1 MTTVQASA
9 DRPSADTDHRLD
21 ALLLERWERDPALP
35 AIVSGDTVVTVGELR
50 ERVLRTAAALRAHG
64 VRAGDRVVI
73 HHERSVEFVV
83 AVLGAMFAGAAHAA
97 LGVDDPPRRILR
109 AVQDCEPRAV
119 LTDSAL
125 RDRFSDVPGLSDL
138 VVLTDEECATYPPTP
153 EPVRGNV
160 SADDPVAVIYT
171 SGSTGR
177 PKASLISHR
186 ALVSRIT
193 ALQTT
198 HRMDERDRMMHH
210 TVCTFDMYL
219 GELYWPL
226 LAGATVVVAAPGR
239 HRDADHL
246 AALIRDQGIT
256 TVYFGVSQLE
266 LFLLTRDPAE
276 RYDGLR
282 QVLTGG
288 EPLGPD
294 LVKRFHS
301 RSTASLTNIYG
312 PSECT
317 IYSTA
322 WLCPRDPD
330 LDTVLIGPAIQ
341 DTELW
346 ILDQN
351 GAPVPDGEPG
361 ELYIGGAGVALGYL
375 NRPELTAERFLGAE
389 RFPDA
394 PAVSPD
400 SRLYRSGDLVRARSD
415 GALEFLG
422 RADRQVKIRGI
433 RIEPGEI
440 EETAKR
446 CTGVRQAAVV
456 AHGSGA
462 EKHLAAFVV
471 PEKGCGTG
479 QPAVVRTRGSADLA
493 PAVHGAVGH
502 RGGGRTAADAER
514 QARPPSPGDLGGE
527 AVGRIHARAARTPC
541 ARRSGCGRGSRH
553 GRASGCGERRL
564 RGVVR
569 GPPGL
574 RRRPGR
580 RLLRP
585 GRGFLQGAARRRD
598 PPGTA
603 ADGHPPGGAAAG
615 ADSGRVQRGTAPHH
629 GSRTHG
635 LNTGVPGSPWSPG
648 SAKRGPGT
656 SGPPRLVR
664 TELLRRVH
672 HRAVEHRPLHLLAVL
687 LPEGQLDPQRLL
699 RLAHAV
705 RDDGNGHVGAQLA
718 LGDGEGQIEPFQ

>member
-9 DRPSADTDHRLD
+9 DRPSTDTDHRLD

-35 AIVSGDTVVTVGELR
+35 AIVHGDTVLTVGELR
-50 ERVLRTAAALRAHG
+50 DRALRTAVALHAHG

-73 HHERSVEFVV
+73 HHDRSVEFVV

-97 LGVDDPPRRILR
+97 LGVDDPPQRTLR
-109 AVQDCEPRAV
+109 AVQDCAPRAV
-119 LTDSAL
+119 LTNSVL
-125 RDRFSDVPGLSDL
+125 RDRFSDVPGLPDLPDL
-138 VVLTDEECATYPPTP
+138 VVLTDEECAAYSPTP
-153 EPVRGNV
+153 EPVRGDT

-186 ALVSRIT
+186 ALVSRIK

-198 HRMDERDRMMHH
+198 HRMDERDRMLHH
-210 TVCTFDMYL
+210 TVCTFDMHL

-226 LAGATVVVAAPGR
+226 LAGATVVIAAPGR

-246 AALIRDQGIT
+246 AELIRDQGIT

-288 EPLGPD
+288 EVLGPE
-294 LVKRFHS
+294 LVRRFHA

-317 IYSTA
+317 IYCTA
-322 WLCPRDPD
+322 WVLPRDPD

-346 ILDQN
+346 ILDEN
-351 GAPVPDGEPG
+351 GTPVADGEPG

-375 NRPELTAERFLGAE
+375 NRPELTAERFL
-389 RFPDA
+389 DA

-400 SRLYRSGDLVRARSD
+400 SRLYRSGDLVRARPD

-462 EKHLAAFVV
+462 EKRLTAFVV
-471 PEKGCGTG
+471 PERGTEPG
-479 QPAVVRTRGSADLA
+479 SLPSSVREALQTWLPPYMVPAAIEVADELPLTPNGKLDRRLLEIWAAKRSAGSAPARPASRA
-493 PAVHGAVGH
+493 PADSPADAEPDVESVVSEVWCEVLQVSEVG
-502 RGGGRTAADAER
+502 RDDDFFDLGGDSFKVLRVVETLRERLRADIPLAALLLEPTAADFSE
-514 QARPPSPGDLGGE
+514 E
-527 AVGRIHARAARTPC
+527 
-541 ARRSGCGRGSRH
+541 
-553 GRASGCGERRL
+553 
-564 RGVVR
+564 
-569 GPPGL
+569 L
-574 RRRPGR
+574 RRIM
-580 RLLRP
+580 
-585 GRGFLQGAARRRD
+585 A
-598 PPGTA
+598 
-603 ADGHPPGGAAAG
+603 
-615 ADSGRVQRGTAPHH
+615 H
-629 GSRTHG
+629 GPT
-635 LNTGVPGSPWSPG
+635 
-648 SAKRGPGT
+648 
-656 SGPPRLVR
+656 
-664 TELLRRVH
+664 
-672 HRAVEHRPLHLLAVL
+672 
-687 LPEGQLDPQRLL
+687 D
-699 RLAHAV
+699 
-705 RDDGNGHVGAQLA
+705 
-718 LGDGEGQIEPFQ
+718 

>member
-9 DRPSADTDHRLD
+9 DRPSTDADHRLD
-21 ALLLERWERDPALP
+21 ALLLERWERDPGLP
-35 AIVSGDTVVTVGELR
+35 AIVSGDTVLTVGELR

-73 HHERSVEFVV
+73 HHDRSVEFVV

-97 LGVDDPPRRILR
+97 LGVDDPPQRILR
-109 AVQDCEPRAV
+109 SVQDCAPRAV
-119 LTDSAL
+119 LTNSAL
-125 RDRFSDVPGLSDL
+125 RDRFSDVPGMSDL
-138 VVLTDEECATYPPTP
+138 AVLTDEECATYPPTP
-153 EPVRGNV
+153 EPVRDASDA
-160 SADDPVAVIYT
+160 SADDPVAVIHT

-210 TVCTFDMYL
+210 TVCTFDMHL

-226 LAGATVVVAAPGR
+226 LAGATVVIAAPGR

-246 AALIRDQGIT
+246 AELIRDQGIT

-288 EPLGPD
+288 EVLGPD
-294 LVKRFHS
+294 LVRRFHS

-317 IYSTA
+317 IYCTA
-322 WLCPRDPD
+322 WVLPRDPD

-346 ILDQN
+346 ILDEN
-351 GAPVPDGEPG
+351 GVPVAEGEPG
-361 ELYIGGAGVALGYL
+361 ELHIGGAGVALGYL
-375 NRPELTAERFLGAE
+375 NRPELTAERFL
-389 RFPDA
+389 DA

-400 SRLYRSGDLVRARSD
+400 GRLYRSGDLVRARPD

-456 AHGSGA
+456 AHGSGP
-462 EKHLAAFVV
+462 EKRLAAFVV
-471 PEKGCGTG
+471 PDNGTEPG
-479 QPAVVRTRGSADLA
+479 SLPSSVREALRTWLPPYMVPSAIEVVDELPLSANGKLDRRLLETWAAKRSAESA
-493 PAVHGAVGH
+493 PARPVQHAPVGVDMDVESVVSEVWCEVLQVSTVG
-502 RGGGRTAADAER
+502 RDDDFFDLGGDSFKVLRVVETLRERLRADIPLAALLLEPTAADFSE
-514 QARPPSPGDLGGE
+514 E
-527 AVGRIHARAARTPC
+527 
-541 ARRSGCGRGSRH
+541 
-553 GRASGCGERRL
+553 
-564 RGVVR
+564 
-569 GPPGL
+569 L
-574 RRRPGR
+574 RRIM
-580 RLLRP
+580 
-585 GRGFLQGAARRRD
+585 A
-598 PPGTA
+598 
-603 ADGHPPGGAAAG
+603 
-615 ADSGRVQRGTAPHH
+615 H
-629 GSRTHG
+629 GPT
-635 LNTGVPGSPWSPG
+635 
-648 SAKRGPGT
+648 
-656 SGPPRLVR
+656 
-664 TELLRRVH
+664 
-672 HRAVEHRPLHLLAVL
+672 
-687 LPEGQLDPQRLL
+687 D
-699 RLAHAV
+699 
-705 RDDGNGHVGAQLA
+705 
-718 LGDGEGQIEPFQ
+718 

>member
-9 DRPSADTDHRLD
+9 SASADRPSTDADHRLD
-21 ALLLERWERDPALP
+21 ALLLERWERDPGLP
-35 AIVSGDTVVTVGELR
+35 AIVSGDTVLTVGELR

-73 HHERSVEFVV
+73 HHDRSVEFVV

-97 LGVDDPPRRILR
+97 LGVDDPPQRILR

-119 LTDSAL
+119 LTNSAL
-125 RDRFSDVPGLSDL
+125 RDRFSDVPGLSNPSGLSDL
-138 VVLTDEECATYPPTP
+138 VVLTDEECATYPPTL
-153 EPVRGNV
+153 EPVRRNA

-210 TVCTFDMYL
+210 TVCTFDMHL

-226 LAGATVVVAAPGR
+226 LAGATVVIAAPGR

-246 AALIRDQGIT
+246 AELISDQGIT

-288 EPLGPD
+288 EVLGPD

-317 IYSTA
+317 IYCTA
-322 WLCPRDPD
+322 WVLPRDPD

-346 ILDQN
+346 ILDEN
-351 GAPVPDGEPG
+351 GTPVAEGEPG
-361 ELYIGGAGVALGYL
+361 ELHIGGAGVALGYL
-375 NRPELTAERFLGAE
+375 NRPELTAERFLDAE
-389 RFPDA
+389 RFPNV
-394 PAVSPD
+394 PAESPD
-400 SRLYRSGDLVRARSD
+400 SRFYRSGDLVRARPD

-446 CTGVRQAAVV
+446 CTGVRQVAVV
-456 AHGSGA
+456 AHGSGP
-462 EKHLAAFVV
+462 EKRLAAFVV
-471 PEKGCGTG
+471 AENGTE
-479 QPAVVRTRGSADLA
+479 PDSLPSSVREALRTWLPPYMVPSAIEVVDELPLSANGKLDRRLLETWAAKRSAESA
-493 PAVHGAVGH
+493 PARPVSRATADTPAGTPADADPDVESVVSEVWCEVLQVSEVG
-502 RGGGRTAADAER
+502 RDDDFFDLGGDSFKVLRVVETLRERLRADIPLAALLLEPTAADFSE
-514 QARPPSPGDLGGE
+514 E
-527 AVGRIHARAARTPC
+527 
-541 ARRSGCGRGSRH
+541 
-553 GRASGCGERRL
+553 
-564 RGVVR
+564 
-569 GPPGL
+569 L
-574 RRRPGR
+574 RRIM
-580 RLLRP
+580 
-585 GRGFLQGAARRRD
+585 A
-598 PPGTA
+598 
-603 ADGHPPGGAAAG
+603 
-615 ADSGRVQRGTAPHH
+615 H
-629 GSRTHG
+629 GPT
-635 LNTGVPGSPWSPG
+635 
-648 SAKRGPGT
+648 
-656 SGPPRLVR
+656 
-664 TELLRRVH
+664 
-672 HRAVEHRPLHLLAVL
+672 
-687 LPEGQLDPQRLL
+687 D
-699 RLAHAV
+699 
-705 RDDGNGHVGAQLA
+705 
-718 LGDGEGQIEPFQ
+718 

>member
-9 DRPSADTDHRLD
+9 DRPSTDADHRLD
-21 ALLLERWERDPALP
+21 ALLLERWERDPTLP
-35 AIVSGDTVVTVGELR
+35 AIVHGDTVLTAGELR
-50 ERVLRTAAALRAHG
+50 ERALRTAAALRAHG

-97 LGVDDPPRRILR
+97 LGVDDPLQRTLR
-109 AVQDCEPRAV
+109 AVRDCAPRAV
-119 LTDSAL
+119 LTNSAL
-125 RDRFSDVPGLSDL
+125 RERFSGASDVLDVPGLPGLSDL
-138 VVLTDEECATYPPTP
+138 VVLTDEECAAYSPTL
-153 EPVRGNV
+153 EPVRDTSYASYA

-186 ALVSRIT
+186 ALVSRIK

-198 HRMDERDRMMHH
+198 HRMDERDRMLHH
-210 TVCTFDMYL
+210 TVCTFDMHL

-226 LAGATVVVAAPGR
+226 LAGATVVIAAPGR

-246 AALIRDQGIT
+246 AELIRDQGIT

-288 EPLGPD
+288 EVLGPE
-294 LVKRFHS
+294 LVRRFHA

-317 IYSTA
+317 IYCTA
-322 WLCPRDPD
+322 WVLPRDPD
-330 LDTVLIGPAIQ
+330 LGTVLIGPAIQ

-346 ILDQN
+346 ILDEN
-351 GAPVPDGEPG
+351 GTPVADGEPG

-375 NRPELTAERFLGAE
+375 NRPELTAERFL
-389 RFPDA
+389 DA

-400 SRLYRSGDLVRARSD
+400 SRLYRSGDLVRARPD

-462 EKHLAAFVV
+462 EKRLAAFVV
-471 PEKGCGTG
+471 PERGTEPG
-479 QPAVVRTRGSADLA
+479 SLPSSVRGALRTWLPPYMVPSAIEVADELPLTPNGKLDRRLLETWAAKRSAESAPARPIQRAPVDASADADPDVESVVSEVWCEVLQVSEVGRDDDFFDLGGDSFKVLRVVETLRERLRADIPLA
-493 PAVHGAVGH
+493 ALLLEP
-502 RGGGRTAADAER
+502 TAADFSE
-514 QARPPSPGDLGGE
+514 E
-527 AVGRIHARAARTPC
+527 
-541 ARRSGCGRGSRH
+541 
-553 GRASGCGERRL
+553 
-564 RGVVR
+564 
-569 GPPGL
+569 L
-574 RRRPGR
+574 RRIM
-580 RLLRP
+580 
-585 GRGFLQGAARRRD
+585 A
-598 PPGTA
+598 
-603 ADGHPPGGAAAG
+603 
-615 ADSGRVQRGTAPHH
+615 
-629 GSRTHG
+629 
-635 LNTGVPGSPWSPG
+635 
-648 SAKRGPGT
+648 
-656 SGPPRLVR
+656 
-664 TELLRRVH
+664 
-672 HRAVEHRPLHLLAVL
+672 HRPT
-687 LPEGQLDPQRLL
+687 D
-699 RLAHAV
+699 
-705 RDDGNGHVGAQLA
+705 
-718 LGDGEGQIEPFQ
+718 

>member
-9 DRPSADTDHRLD
+9 DRPSTDADHRLD

-35 AIVSGDTVVTVGELR
+35 AIVSGATVLTMGELR
-50 ERVLRTAAALRAHG
+50 ERVLRTAGALRAHG

-109 AVQDCEPRAV
+109 SVQDCAPRAV

-138 VVLTDEECATYPPTP
+138 VVLTDEECATYAPTP
-153 EPVRGNV
+153 EAVRGDV
-160 SADDPVAVIYT
+160 RGDASADDPVAVIHT

-198 HRMDERDRMMHH
+198 HRMDERDRMIHH
-210 TVCTFDMYL
+210 TVCTFDMHL

-226 LAGATVVVAAPGR
+226 LAGATVVLAAPGR

-246 AALIRDQGIT
+246 AELIRDQGIT

-288 EPLGPD
+288 EVLGPD
-294 LVKRFHS
+294 LVRRFHS

-317 IYSTA
+317 IYCTA
-322 WLCPRDPD
+322 WVLPRDPG

-346 ILDQN
+346 ILDEK
-351 GAPVPDGEPG
+351 GAPVAEGETG
-361 ELYIGGAGVALGYL
+361 ELYIGGAGVALGYF
-375 NRPELTAERFLGAE
+375 NRPELTAERFLDAE
-389 RFPDA
+389 RLPNV

-400 SRLYRSGDLVRARSD
+400 SRFYRSGDLVRARPD
-415 GALEFLG
+415 GVLEFLG

-446 CTGVRQAAVV
+446 CTGVGQAAVV

-462 EKHLAAFVV
+462 EKRLAAFVV
-471 PEKGCGTG
+471 PEKGVATASLPSSVREALRTWLPPYMVPSAIEVTDELPLTPNGKLDRSLLETWAAKRSAEPAPARPVHRAPAGAEPDVESVVSEVWCEVL
-479 QPAVVRTRGSADLA
+479 QVPAVGRDDDFFDLGGDSFKVLRVIEALRERLGADIPLA
-493 PAVHGAVGH
+493 ALLLEP
-502 RGGGRTAADAER
+502 TAADFSE
-514 QARPPSPGDLGGE
+514 E
-527 AVGRIHARAARTPC
+527 
-541 ARRSGCGRGSRH
+541 
-553 GRASGCGERRL
+553 
-564 RGVVR
+564 
-569 GPPGL
+569 L
-574 RRRPGR
+574 RRIM
-580 RLLRP
+580 
-585 GRGFLQGAARRRD
+585 A
-598 PPGTA
+598 
-603 ADGHPPGGAAAG
+603 
-615 ADSGRVQRGTAPHH
+615 H
-629 GSRTHG
+629 GPT
-635 LNTGVPGSPWSPG
+635 
-648 SAKRGPGT
+648 
-656 SGPPRLVR
+656 
-664 TELLRRVH
+664 
-672 HRAVEHRPLHLLAVL
+672 
-687 LPEGQLDPQRLL
+687 D
-699 RLAHAV
+699 
-705 RDDGNGHVGAQLA
+705 
-718 LGDGEGQIEPFQ
+718 

>member
-153 EPVRGNV
+153 EPVRGNA

-246 AALIRDQGIT
+246 AALIRDQGVT

-462 EKHLAAFVV
+462 EKRLAAFVV
-471 PEKGCGTG
+471 PEKGVAPGSL
-479 QPAVVRTRGSADLA
+479 PSSVREALRIWLPPYMVPSAIEVADELPLTPNGKLDRRLLETWAAKRSAESA
-493 PAVHGAVGH
+493 PARPVHRAPAEAAA
-502 RGGGRTAADAER
+502 AADAGADMDAHPDVESVVSEVWCEVLQVSAVGR
-514 QARPPSPGDLGGE
+514 DDDFFDLGGDSFKVLRVVE
-527 AVGRIHARAARTPC
+527 TLR
-541 ARRSGCGRGSRH
+541 
-553 GRASGCGERRL
+553 ERL
-564 RGVVR
+564 RTDI
-569 GPPGL
+569 PLAALLLEPTAAEFSEEL
-574 RRRPGR
+574 RRIMS
-580 RLLRP
+580 L
-585 GRGFLQGAARRRD
+585 
-598 PPGTA
+598 
-603 ADGHPPGGAAAG
+603 
-615 ADSGRVQRGTAPHH
+615 
-629 GSRTHG
+629 
-635 LNTGVPGSPWSPG
+635 
-648 SAKRGPGT
+648 GPT
-656 SGPPRLVR
+656 
-664 TELLRRVH
+664 
-672 HRAVEHRPLHLLAVL
+672 
-687 LPEGQLDPQRLL
+687 D
-699 RLAHAV
+699 
-705 RDDGNGHVGAQLA
+705 
-718 LGDGEGQIEPFQ
+718 

>member
-9 DRPSADTDHRLD
+9 DRPSTDAGPRLD
-21 ALLLERWERDPALP
+21 TLLLERWERDPGLP
-35 AIVSGDTVVTVGELR
+35 AIVSGDTVLTVGELR

-97 LGVDDPPRRILR
+97 LGVDDPPRRVLR
-109 AVQDCEPRAV
+109 AVQDCAPRAV
-119 LTDSAL
+119 LTNSAL
-125 RDRFSDVPGLSDL
+125 RDRFSDVRGSSDPSDLAGL
-138 VVLTDEECATYPPTP
+138 VVLTDEECAAYPPTL
-153 EPVRGNV
+153 EPVRDASDTSYA
-160 SADDPVAVIYT
+160 SADDPVAVIHT

-177 PKASLISHR
+177 PKASLLSHR

-198 HRMDERDRMMHH
+198 HRMDERDRMIHH

-226 LAGATVVVAAPGR
+226 LAGATVVIAAPGR

-246 AALIRDQGIT
+246 AELIRDEGIT

-317 IYSTA
+317 VYCTA
-322 WLCPRDPD
+322 WVLPRDPD
-330 LDTVLIGPAIQ
+330 PDTVLIGPAIQ

-346 ILDQN
+346 ILDEN
-351 GAPVPDGEPG
+351 GTPVADGEPG

-375 NRPELTAERFLGAE
+375 NRPELTAERFLDAE
-389 RFPDA
+389 CFPNA

-400 SRLYRSGDLVRARSD
+400 SRLYRSGDLVRARPD

-446 CTGVRQAAVV
+446 CTGVSQAAVV
-456 AHGSGA
+456 AHGSGP
-462 EKHLAAFVV
+462 EKRLAAFVV
-471 PEKGCGTG
+471 PEKGVVPVT
-479 QPAVVRTRGSADLA
+479 PDSLPSSVREALRTWLPPYMVPSAVEVVDELPLTPNGKLDRRLLETWAAKRTADSA
-493 PAVHGAVGH
+493 PARPVQHAPVGASTGADVDADPDVESVVSEVWCEVLQVSEVG
-502 RGGGRTAADAER
+502 RDDDFFDLGGDSFKVLRVVETLRERLRADIPLAALLLEPTAADFSE
-514 QARPPSPGDLGGE
+514 E
-527 AVGRIHARAARTPC
+527 
-541 ARRSGCGRGSRH
+541 
-553 GRASGCGERRL
+553 
-564 RGVVR
+564 
-569 GPPGL
+569 L
-574 RRRPGR
+574 RRIM
-580 RLLRP
+580 
-585 GRGFLQGAARRRD
+585 AE
-598 PPGTA
+598 
-603 ADGHPPGGAAAG
+603 
-615 ADSGRVQRGTAPHH
+615 
-629 GSRTHG
+629 
-635 LNTGVPGSPWSPG
+635 
-648 SAKRGPGT
+648 GPT
-656 SGPPRLVR
+656 
-664 TELLRRVH
+664 
-672 HRAVEHRPLHLLAVL
+672 
-687 LPEGQLDPQRLL
+687 D
-699 RLAHAV
+699 
-705 RDDGNGHVGAQLA
+705 
-718 LGDGEGQIEPFQ
+718 

>member
-1 MTTVQASA
+1 MTTVQAPA
-9 DRPSADTDHRLD
+9 DRPSTDADHRLD
-21 ALLLERWERDPALP
+21 ALLLERWERDPGLP
-35 AIVSGDTVVTVGELR
+35 AIVHGDTVLTVGELR
-50 ERVLRTAAALRAHG
+50 DRALRTAAALRAHG

-73 HHERSVEFVV
+73 HHDRSVEFVV

-97 LGVDDPPRRILR
+97 LGVDDPPQRTLR
-109 AVQDCEPRAV
+109 AVQDCAPRAV
-119 LTDSAL
+119 LTNSAL
-125 RDRFSDVPGLSDL
+125 RDRFSGVSDVPGLPGLSDL
-138 VVLTDEECATYPPTP
+138 VVLTDEECAAYPPTL
-153 EPVRGNV
+153 EPVREASDTSDI

-198 HRMDERDRMMHH
+198 HRMDERDRMLHQ
-210 TVCTFDMYL
+210 TVCTFDMHL

-226 LAGATVVVAAPGR
+226 LAGATVVIAAPGR

-246 AALIRDQGIT
+246 AELIRDQGVT

-288 EPLGPD
+288 EVLGPE
-294 LVKRFHS
+294 LVRRFHA

-317 IYSTA
+317 IYCTA
-322 WLCPRDPD
+322 WVLPRDPD

-346 ILDQN
+346 ILDEN
-351 GAPVPDGEPG
+351 GTPVADGEPG

-375 NRPELTAERFLGAE
+375 NRPELTAERFLDAE
-389 RFPDA
+389 RLPNA
-394 PAVSPD
+394 PAVSPHC
-400 SRLYRSGDLVRARSD
+400 RLYRSGDLVRARPD

-462 EKHLAAFVV
+462 EKRLAAFVV
-471 PEKGCGTG
+471 PEKGTEPGSLSSS
-479 QPAVVRTRGSADLA
+479 VREALRTWLPPYMVPSAIEVADELPLTPNGKLDRRLLETWAAKRSAESA
-493 PAVHGAVGH
+493 PARPANRAPADTTAGTPADADPDVESVVSEVWCEVLQVPTVGPDDDFFDL
-502 RGGGRTAADAER
+502 GGDSFKVLRVVETLRERLRADIPLAALLLEPTAADFSE
-514 QARPPSPGDLGGE
+514 E
-527 AVGRIHARAARTPC
+527 
-541 ARRSGCGRGSRH
+541 
-553 GRASGCGERRL
+553 
-564 RGVVR
+564 
-569 GPPGL
+569 L
-574 RRRPGR
+574 RRIM
-580 RLLRP
+580 
-585 GRGFLQGAARRRD
+585 A
-598 PPGTA
+598 
-603 ADGHPPGGAAAG
+603 
-615 ADSGRVQRGTAPHH
+615 H
-629 GSRTHG
+629 GPT
-635 LNTGVPGSPWSPG
+635 
-648 SAKRGPGT
+648 
-656 SGPPRLVR
+656 
-664 TELLRRVH
+664 
-672 HRAVEHRPLHLLAVL
+672 
-687 LPEGQLDPQRLL
+687 D
-699 RLAHAV
+699 
-705 RDDGNGHVGAQLA
+705 
-718 LGDGEGQIEPFQ
+718 

>member
-1 MTTVQASA
+1 MTTVQAPA
-9 DRPSADTDHRLD
+9 DRPSTDAGHRLD

-35 AIVSGDTVVTVGELR
+35 AIVSGGTALTMGELR

-109 AVQDCEPRAV
+109 SVQDCAPRAV
-119 LTDSAL
+119 LTDFAL

-138 VVLTDEECATYPPTP
+138 VVLTDEECATYAPTP
-153 EPVRGNV
+153 EAVQRDVLGDVRGDA
-160 SADDPVAVIYT
+160 SADDPVAVIHT

-186 ALVSRIT
+186 ALVSRIR

-198 HRMDERDRMMHH
+198 HRMDERDRMIHH
-210 TVCTFDMYL
+210 TVCTFDMHL

-246 AALIRDQGIT
+246 ADLIRDQGIT

-294 LVKRFHS
+294 LVRRFHS

-317 IYSTA
+317 IYCTA
-322 WLCPRDPD
+322 WVLPRDPD

-346 ILDQN
+346 ILDEK
-351 GAPVPDGEPG
+351 GAPVAEGETG

-389 RFPDA
+389 RFPNA

-400 SRLYRSGDLVRARSD
+400 SRFYRSGDLVRARP
-415 GALEFLG
+415 GGVLEFLG

-462 EKHLAAFVV
+462 EKRLAAFVV
-471 PEKGCGTG
+471 PEKGVAADSL
-479 QPAVVRTRGSADLA
+479 PSSVREALRTWLPPYMVPSAIEVTDELPLTPNGKLDRRLLEVRAAQRSAESA
-493 PAVHGAVGH
+493 PARAVHRAPADTPADTSVDAEPDVESVVSEVWCEVLQVSAVG
-502 RGGGRTAADAER
+502 RDDDFFDLGGDSFKVLRVVETLRERLRADIPLAALLLEPTAADFSE
-514 QARPPSPGDLGGE
+514 E
-527 AVGRIHARAARTPC
+527 
-541 ARRSGCGRGSRH
+541 
-553 GRASGCGERRL
+553 
-564 RGVVR
+564 
-569 GPPGL
+569 L
-574 RRRPGR
+574 RRIM
-580 RLLRP
+580 
-585 GRGFLQGAARRRD
+585 A
-598 PPGTA
+598 
-603 ADGHPPGGAAAG
+603 
-615 ADSGRVQRGTAPHH
+615 H
-629 GSRTHG
+629 GPT
-635 LNTGVPGSPWSPG
+635 
-648 SAKRGPGT
+648 
-656 SGPPRLVR
+656 
-664 TELLRRVH
+664 
-672 HRAVEHRPLHLLAVL
+672 
-687 LPEGQLDPQRLL
+687 D
-699 RLAHAV
+699 
-705 RDDGNGHVGAQLA
+705 
-718 LGDGEGQIEPFQ
+718 

>member
-9 DRPSADTDHRLD
+9 DRPSTDADHRLD

-35 AIVSGDTVVTVGELR
+35 AIVSGDTVLTAGELR
-50 ERVLRTAAALRAHG
+50 ERVLRTTAALRAHG

-73 HHERSVEFVV
+73 HHDRSVEFVV

-97 LGVDDPPRRILR
+97 LGVDDPPQRTLR
-109 AVQDCEPRAV
+109 AVQDCAPRAV
-119 LTDSAL
+119 LTNSAL
-125 RDRFSDVPGLSDL
+125 RDCISGVSDVSDVPGLSDL
-138 VVLTDEECATYPPTP
+138 VVLTDEECAAYPPTP
-153 EPVRGNV
+153 EPIRGNA

-198 HRMDERDRMMHH
+198 HRMDERDRMLHH
-210 TVCTFDMYL
+210 TVCTFDMHL

-226 LAGATVVVAAPGR
+226 LAGATVVIAAPGR

-246 AALIRDQGIT
+246 AELIRDRGIT

-288 EPLGPD
+288 EVLGPE
-294 LVKRFHS
+294 LVKRFHA

-317 IYSTA
+317 IYCTA
-322 WLCPRDPD
+322 WVLPRDPD
-330 LDTVLIGPAIQ
+330 LETVLIGPAIQ

-346 ILDQN
+346 ILDEN
-351 GAPVPDGEPG
+351 GTPVGDGEPG

-375 NRPELTAERFLGAE
+375 NRPELTAERFLDAE
-389 RFPDA
+389 RFPNA
-394 PAVSPD
+394 PAVSPHC
-400 SRLYRSGDLVRARSD
+400 RLYRSGDLVRARPD

-446 CTGVRQAAVV
+446 CTGVQQAAVV

-462 EKHLAAFVV
+462 EKRLAAFVV
-471 PEKGCGTG
+471 PERGVA
-479 QPAVVRTRGSADLA
+479 PDSLPSSVREALRTWLPPYMVPSAIEVMDELPLTPNGKLDRRLLETWAAKRSAESA
-493 PAVHGAVGH
+493 PARPVSRAPADTPVDTPADADPDVESVVSEVWCEVLQVPTVGRDDDFFDLGGDSFKVLRVVETLRERLGADIPLAALLLEP
-502 RGGGRTAADAER
+502 TAADFSE
-514 QARPPSPGDLGGE
+514 E
-527 AVGRIHARAARTPC
+527 
-541 ARRSGCGRGSRH
+541 
-553 GRASGCGERRL
+553 
-564 RGVVR
+564 
-569 GPPGL
+569 L
-574 RRRPGR
+574 RRIM
-580 RLLRP
+580 
-585 GRGFLQGAARRRD
+585 A
-598 PPGTA
+598 
-603 ADGHPPGGAAAG
+603 
-615 ADSGRVQRGTAPHH
+615 H
-629 GSRTHG
+629 GPT
-635 LNTGVPGSPWSPG
+635 
-648 SAKRGPGT
+648 
-656 SGPPRLVR
+656 
-664 TELLRRVH
+664 
-672 HRAVEHRPLHLLAVL
+672 
-687 LPEGQLDPQRLL
+687 D
-699 RLAHAV
+699 
-705 RDDGNGHVGAQLA
+705 
-718 LGDGEGQIEPFQ
+718 